1 MYTQC
6 SHCETVF
13 QLTAETLRTA
23 GGQVRCGRCGEIF
36 NALARLAEDAS
47 AFSAPGESSDP
58 RESALEMEARA
69 DEILRSPSPKRPAGP
84 GPADDGEDL
93 AAGDVEFARLQL
105 IDNFKPSRNETPAP
119 PRHLAPPVTAPP
131 PPPRSPSPK
140 TKTAPPPS
148 APASGKRA
156 TRDAAPAHAP
166 APSPS
171 PSPAPAAAPTA
182 TAARAPASSSSY
194 SSSSENDAR
203 ATRAGAAPADDGAL
217 EFTLPP
223 GELDRVFIDPSAARA
238 RLAGLAGPDAVAS
251 RARPADESGESGVE
265 RVSGLDVAEHVRR
278 DVLAGLRQ
286 RQTDLLSAPAQPVA
300 RLAWG
305 GAAAVLALALL
316 AQILHENRAW
326 LAAHGPLRGPLQSV
340 YAALGVKVQ
349 PPVNLSAYQLRQW
362 GVTGDPNAA
371 GTLRVRASILNTSA
385 QLQPYPL
392 LRVTLAN
399 RFGTHVGARDFE
411 PSEYIG
417 RPIARLMTPGERADA
432 TLDIQDPGKDAEG
445 FEIDVC
451 LRGADQS
458 ITCAADAAAQAGGP
472 QADGPQAG
480 ASRADAPELDAPEAG
495 EPRADAART
504 GAARSGVPR
513 AGVPRTKP

>member
-13 QLTAETLRTA
+13 QLTAETLRAA

-47 AFSAPGESSDP
+47 AFSPPGEPTAGDP

-69 DEILRSPSPKRPAGP
+69 DEILRSPSPKRPAETA
-84 GPADDGEDL
+84 PADDGEDL

-105 IDNFKPSRNETPAP
+105 IDKLKPSRHETPAP

-131 PPPRSPSPK
+131 PPPRSPPPK
-140 TKTAPPPS
+140 TKPALPASP
-148 APASGKRA
+148 AASGKRA
-156 TRDAAPAHAP
+156 VRDA
-166 APSPS
+166 
-171 PSPAPAAAPTA
+171 APAAAPTHPPSS
-182 TAARAPASSSSY
+182 TSSSST
-194 SSSSENDAR
+194 STSASTSASRSASEDDAQ
-203 ATRAGAAPADDGAL
+203 ATRAAAEPADDGAL

-238 RLAGLAGPDAVAS
+238 RLAALAGPDAVAS
-251 RARPADESGESGVE
+251 RARPADEGGEPAAE

-286 RQTDLLSAPAQPVA
+286 RQADLPSAPAQPAA

-316 AQILHENRAW
+316 AQIFHENRAW

-458 ITCAADAAAQAGGP
+458 ISCAADAATQAGGP

-480 ASRADAPELDAPEAG
+480 AYRADAPEDDAPAAG
-495 EPRADAART
+495 APRADAAR
-504 GAARSGVPR
+504 
-513 AGVPRTKP
+513 AGVPRTGAPRTKP